1 MQQHSISDF
10 IHVKYNPGNL
20 VIPRSE
26 TPSAV
31 EFMQMEKDNKAKSHE
46 DRNEGKQVSVTS
58 ENKSLQPLHF
68 SHQP

>member
-1 MQQHSISDF
+1 M
-10 IHVKYNPGNL
+10 
-20 VIPRSE
+20 IPRSE

-31 EFMQMEKDNKAKSHE
+31 EFMQKEKDNKAKSDE

-58 ENKSLQPLHF
+58 ENKSLQPLHS